1 MQTTQLLTTTF
12 ETTSPL
18 TETQTA
24 PLENVVESMGEEVHH
39 ASRVL
44 NAVLTP
50 IKNAIPS
57 LIMAIIFAFISDID
71 LVDNFECIDNG
82 LYSGNESA

>member
-1 MQTTQLLTTTF
+1 LQTTQLLTTVL
-12 ETTSPL
+12 ETVSSE
-18 TETQTA
+18 TETQTM

-50 IKNAIPS
+50 HSVVGDCHYICNHR
-57 LIMAIIFAFISDID
+57 L
-71 LVDNFECIDNG
+71 CID
-82 LYSGNESA
+82 